1 MENVRSAMQS
11 IWSNK
16 VRSILNIIG
25 VVIGVAS
32 VTLLISLGE
41 GLKNDVSGLIRGMG
55 TNVLTLTGGQLNSLN
70 PGQQAGN
77 PANFLTGDIITA
89 ADIAAIEAADEIEAV
104 APISLVAGTLKVGDK
119 TGSATL
125 YGTTP
130 NFIEAV
136 GVITLTEGQMFDS
149 NQGDVIVLGQKTAR
163 ELFGEQSPIDQKLTL
178 GGSKELTVIGV
189 MKSKQTSALA
199 SQDLD
204 TLAALPFD
212 TATAL
217 NRNQVKIM
225 RAYIK
230 ASDTADIKT
239 VKEQLKVK
247 ILALHQG
254 QEDFSILTQDDLLG
268 LFSTFLDLA
277 TNMVSAI
284 AAISLVVGGIGIMNI
299 MLVTVTERTREI
311 GLRKALGA
319 TKLAI
324 LWQFLTEAVVV
335 TLIGALIGLAIAL
348 GAGAAIA
355 SQTDLNP
362 SVSLLTI
369 GLACGIAIVVGV
381 VFGLWPALRAAKK
394 DPIEAL
400 RYES

>member
-1 MENVRSAMQS
+1 MENVRSALQS

-16 VRSILNIIG
+16 VRSSLNIIG

-55 TNVLTLTGGQLNSLN
+55 TNVLTLTGGQLTSLN
-70 PGQQAGN
+70 PGQQGGN

-89 ADIAAIEAADEIEAV
+89 ADIKAIEQLDSIQAV

-119 TGSATL
+119 TGAATL

-136 GVITLTEGQMFDS
+136 GVVNLIEGEMFKVNS
-149 NQGDVIVLGQKTAR
+149 GDVIVLGEATAKA
-163 ELFGEQSPIDQKLTL
+163 LFGETSPIGHKVSLS
-178 GGSKELTVIGV
+178 GAKELTVIGV

-199 SQDLD
+199 SQDLN
-204 TLAALPFD
+204 TLAAIPFD

-230 ASDTADIKT
+230 ASDEADIKV
-239 VKEQLKVK
+239 VKDQLKAT

-254 QEDFSILTQDDLLG
+254 QDDFSILTQDDLLG

-284 AAISLVVGGIGIMNI
+284 AGISLVVGGIGIMNI

-335 TLIGALIGLAIAL
+335 TLIGAMVGLAIAL

-355 SQTDLNP
+355 SQSELNP
-362 SVSLLTI
+362 SVSLMTI

-381 VFGLWPALRAAKK
+381 IFGLWPAMRAAQK